1 MEFQINITME
11 QIDYKEQFKSYI
23 SLNKTKDNFSN
34 FMTVPFQKLVNN
46 FKMMISTNTITTKIK
61 A

>member
-1 MEFQINITME
+1 ME